1 MLALFLLSLSGI
13 AQAQDPAYD
22 HVKAT
27 EAALEKPDTDLT
39 ANLGFTYA
47 SGNAVFIAVNGGVTA
62 AHKWGQNRFTFV
74 AGTNLNLAKID
85 ADANGTLDDAERA
98 KKLTWTSQRV
108 ASSARYDRFF
118 GAKDSLYVSGG
129 FERDALAGLLW
140 RFNEQFGYARVL
152 VGTDST
158 KVNLEA
164 GVAYAEEN
172 FATGADADGN
182 PIYTEIL
189 DNDYLAAR
197 VFFGASHSFNK
208 YVSLSDNVEMFEN
221 LFTPADFRLT
231 NALTLSTKLSDK
243 FSINVGHQL
252 AFDNQPVEGF
262 QKVDQ
267 TTMLTLVASIF

>member
-1 MLALFLLSLSGI
+1 MISMLLLALAGV
-13 AQAQDPAYD
+13 AHAQDPAYD
-22 HVKAT
+22 RVKAA
-27 EAALEKPDTDLT
+27 EDAVEKPDTDLT
-39 ANLGFTYA
+39 ANLGFSYA
-47 SGNAVFIAVNGGVTA
+47 SGNAVFIAVNGGLKF
-62 AHKWGQNRFTFV
+62 AHKWGQNRLQFD

-85 ADANGTLDDAERA
+85 TDGNGTLGADERA
-98 KKLTWTSQRV
+98 QKLTWTSQRV
-108 ASSARYDRFF
+108 ASAARYDRFF
-118 GAKDSLYVSGG
+118 GAKDSLYLSGG

-152 VGTDST
+152 VGTETT

-182 PIYTEIL
+182 PIYTKVL
-189 DNDYLAAR
+189 DSHYLAAR

-221 LFTPADFRLT
+221 LFTPVDFRLT
-231 NALTLSTKLSDK
+231 NTLTLSTKLSDK
-243 FSINVGHQL
+243 FSINVGHLL

-267 TTMLTLVASIF
+267 TTMVTMVASIF

>member
-1 MLALFLLSLSGI
+1 MLTLLLLSLGGT
-13 AQAQDPAYD
+13 AFAQDPAYD
-22 HVKAT
+22 RVKAA
-27 EAALEKPDTDLT
+27 EVAVEKPDTDLT
-39 ANLGFTYA
+39 ANLGFSYA
-47 SGNAVFIAVNGGVTA
+47 SGNAVFIAVNGGVNM
-62 AHKWGQNRFTFV
+62 AHKWGQNRFTFN

-85 ADANGTLDDAERA
+85 ADANGTLDASERA

-108 ASSARYDRFF
+108 ASAVRYDRFF

-152 VGTDST
+152 VGTEST

-164 GVAYAEEN
+164 GLAYAEEN

-182 PIYTEIL
+182 PIYTKVL
-189 DNDYLAAR
+189 DNHYLAGR
-197 VFFGASHSFNK
+197 LFFGATHAFNK
-208 YVSLSDNVEMFEN
+208 YVSIGDNIEMFEN
-221 LFTPADFRLT
+221 LFTPVDFRLT
-231 NALTLSTKLSDK
+231 NSLTLSTKLSDK
-243 FSINVGHQL
+243 FSINIGHQL

-267 TTMLTLVASIF
+267 TTMVTLVASIF